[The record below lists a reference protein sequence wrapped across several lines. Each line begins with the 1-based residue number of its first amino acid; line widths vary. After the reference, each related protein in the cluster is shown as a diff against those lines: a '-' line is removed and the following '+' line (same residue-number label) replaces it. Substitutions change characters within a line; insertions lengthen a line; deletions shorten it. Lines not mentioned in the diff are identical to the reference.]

1 MDEKLAKIRQYA
13 RAKGTFTA
21 PQLQLDTCMG
31 YITVAHALEAL
42 LREGSV
48 SFDGKRY
55 TWIRP
60 DMSGRERELRIQM
73 LEDSIAK
80 IDEQNRRLAEQYGA
94 EFGDDSESSDDDDDD
109 TDYET
114 DDERFAD
121 DDEDDELDQFIAE
134 MNLSDDDDDDEEAD
148 DDEDEEERAAI
159 ERLRRATAALHGIR
173 QGAAAERLQRYVE
186 NTLPSMHDYRASD
199 GSFSFVSAIILPDG
213 SRFRAKVENID
224 GALCISDNGSACDY
238 IYSRFAP
245 IALERQLPYLG
256 GRDDV
261 LLRGNEILLPL
272 NLDDGLAGGAAELIS
287 VILRLVEDG
296 ELGNKLLTD
305 EQCALIDEILAER
318 RAKLI
323 VKFAYRA
330 FVEGVDATEFAD
342 DERISEAEAE
352 KIASY
357 LVERRIIRNNIGYYC
372 RSYSVNDAMFC
383 HFKYLAGRG

>member
-1 MDEKLAKIRQYA
+1 
-13 RAKGTFTA
+13 
-21 PQLQLDTCMG
+21 
-31 YITVAHALEAL
+31 
-42 LREGSV
+42 
-48 SFDGKRY
+48 
-55 TWIRP
+55 
-60 DMSGRERELRIQM
+60 
-73 LEDSIAK
+73 
-80 IDEQNRRLAEQYGA
+80 
-94 EFGDDSESSDDDDDD
+94 
-109 TDYET
+109 
-114 DDERFAD
+114 
-121 DDEDDELDQFIAE
+121 
-134 MNLSDDDDDDEEAD
+134 
-148 DDEDEEERAAI
+148 
-159 ERLRRATAALHGIR
+159 
-173 QGAAAERLQRYVE
+173 
-186 NTLPSMHDYRASD
+186 MHDYRASD
-199 GSFSFVSAIILPDG
+199 GSFSFVSAIIFPDG

-224 GALCISDNGSACDY
+224 GALYISDNGSACNY

-245 IALERQLPYLG
+245 VALERQLPYLG
-256 GRDDV
+256 GRDDA

-372 RSYSVNDAMFC
+372 KSYSVNDAMFC
-383 HFKYLAGRG
+383 HFKYLAVRG